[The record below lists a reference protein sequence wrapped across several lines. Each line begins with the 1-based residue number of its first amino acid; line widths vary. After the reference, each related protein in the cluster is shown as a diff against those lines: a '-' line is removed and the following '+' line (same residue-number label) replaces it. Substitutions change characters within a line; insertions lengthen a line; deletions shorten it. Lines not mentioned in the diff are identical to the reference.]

1 MNNDTHPELCNHCKP
16 LVESSNLEWVKVGGQ
31 SVSIPKEPLH
41 WVLRDKYSDDV
52 ININANYSQQLAAA
66 KSRELTAVTEQRDSY
81 KERYTKLAGKYA
93 VEIHELT
100 EQRDEARA
108 DAEKAKAEMVE
119 RYIASIQQEHDR
131 WNAFREYA
139 MDRQQFTLVA
149 RYGDVCDAL
158 KMAIDQARKILL
170 PNADGNGRREPA
182 PSRQ

>member
-1 MNNDTHPELCNHCKP
+1 MSEPTKDEIAD
-16 LVESSNLEWVKVGGQ
+16 VYSSLMSTAHMCGAIYGTPTKTVTKVVRHWTQ
-31 SVSIPKEPLH
+31 CSKE
-41 WVLRDKYSDDV
+41 
-52 ININANYSQQLAAA
+52 LAAVRA
-66 KSRELTAVTEQRDSY
+66 ELVTAIQQRDAIEESRVMTTNAY
-81 KERYTKLAGKYA
+81 VKAA
-93 VEIHELT
+93 

-139 MDRQQFTLVA
+139 MDRQQFILVA

-158 KMAIDQARKILL
+158 KMAMDQARKILL
-170 PNADGNGRREPA
+170 PNADGDGRSEPA